1 MKTEGNRLLIT
12 ELVLVVLL
20 TLLNIIYNVSSKSYN
35 FFAASDWK
43 EIVTHP
49 DDLDKIVLADLFS
62 MEIQEEQAPE
72 SEPAPEKDALAETS
86 PEEAPA
92 ETPSETPSE
101 TPKSMIEPP
110 RFQGQDYAAFGEWL
124 AERVEY
130 PDEAAENNLYGV
142 VHVSFIVEKDG
153 SLSDIKIVR
162 SIDPLLDNE
171 ALRVVSM
178 SPKWTPAKAADKP
191 VSVRLTFTVD
201 FSLEE

>member
-1 MKTEGNRLLIT
+1 M
-12 ELVLVVLL
+12 VLL

-72 SEPAPEKDALAETS
+72 SEPAPSLETTREAQSELPPEKDALAETS

-92 ETPSETPSE
+92 E

-110 RFQGQDYAAFGEWL
+110 RFQGQDYAAFGESY
-124 AERVEY
+124 E
-130 PDEAAENNLYGV
+130 
-142 VHVSFIVEKDG
+142 SI
-153 SLSDIKIVR
+153 SLNDSH
-162 SIDPLLDNE
+162 S
-171 ALRVVSM
+171 A
-178 SPKWTPAKAADKP
+178 
-191 VSVRLTFTVD
+191 RLTFLRFVD
-201 FSLEE
+201 QMVRKSNLYF